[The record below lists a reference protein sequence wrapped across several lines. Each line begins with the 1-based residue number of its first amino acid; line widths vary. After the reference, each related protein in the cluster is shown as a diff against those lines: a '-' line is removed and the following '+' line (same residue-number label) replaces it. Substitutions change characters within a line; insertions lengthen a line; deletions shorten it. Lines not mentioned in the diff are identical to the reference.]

1 FGAGEATVRALR
13 GVELEIRSGEM
24 SLLVGPSGC
33 GKTTLISVIAGL
45 LEPTAG
51 EVTVLG
57 TRFSRLSKRQQVS
70 FRRDNVGFVFQQFN
84 LLPALTAAENVSVP
98 LLIAGWS
105 HTKAL
110 VQAKELLAAMDMT
123 AKINVLPANLSG
135 GQQQ

>member
-1 FGAGEATVRALR
+1 MSINRPRALEGSSQASAGTPAVICQGVTKDFGTGETRVRALR

-51 EVTVLG
+51 DVTVLG
-57 TRFSRLSKRQQVS
+57 TRFSRLSKRQQVA

-84 LLPALTAAENVSVP
+84 LLPA
-98 LLIAGWS
+98 
-105 HTKAL
+105 
-110 VQAKELLAAMDMT
+110 
-123 AKINVLPANLSG
+123 
-135 GQQQ
+135 